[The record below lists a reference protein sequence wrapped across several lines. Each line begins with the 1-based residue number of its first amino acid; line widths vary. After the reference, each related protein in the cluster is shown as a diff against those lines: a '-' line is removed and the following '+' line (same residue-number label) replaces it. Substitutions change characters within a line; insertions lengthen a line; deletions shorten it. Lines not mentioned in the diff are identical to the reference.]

1 MKKTSKNFFKILVSN
16 IALIFSVNLF
26 LPTIEVLADVKVE
39 ENIIVNSEY
48 NDNNNDG
55 KPEDWN
61 YYANGGNYISS
72 VVSNTIKEKP
82 TSLLLD
88 ITKQDKNTVIVH
100 QTVKLSE
107 NSLDKKY
114 SFSQWLK
121 TEDLNGGI
129 ANIRLQIVNKSN
141 KKIDILELTPK
152 LTGTSDWTKLETQL
166 DIPKKLNGEEVYG
179 IKIENY
185 ISSNTTGKVY
195 FNAPTLK
202 AIGDLNNTQV
212 KATIASVDTLVK
224 NGGYENVKS
233 DGVPESWGVW
243 KSTGGLEVSTDK
255 NIFKDGKTSVKIEN
269 EIPGR
274 SSRGILNQTIKNIP
288 QEMQKQSV
296 KISQWIKTEG
306 FKGKGLSLRLQYK
319 DTSGNKVEPMSIVT
333 IDATENMDWTN
344 FEYVI
349 DLPQEI
355 LGNIIFEYLYDD
367 SEGKVWID
375 NTTVEQY
382 IKVKSIIANPSMI
395 KLNSSESKNINLE
408 FNPVNATNKNVKFE
422 TSDSA
427 IVVVDGNGSVQAV
440 NKGIAK
446 ITVIQEKENIKIEIP
461 VLVGDTDIIKIKK
474 IDDINIKQSEVA
486 SGIIEAKSI
495 NGDKLSYELLAN
507 PANGT
512 VNLKETGNFDYYP
525 NKNFYGTDSFTIA
538 IKDEK
543 ENYGLL
549 QINVNVNKLNG
560 SPIFDNFII
569 KTNENTKVSKELIAK
584 DPEGESLTFKILKDT
599 KNGKFTIKN
608 GEYEYT
614 PNNNFNGYDFVQVIA
629 KDSYGNETLAE
640 GTIFVS
646 PSLDNIKALVKS
658 EHPRLLAEKSD
669 FDRIKKLIKTDK
681 NAKDWYSKLK
691 IKVDK
696 IINNPVVPYNK
707 TDGVRLDTL
716 ASKNIVDLAF
726 MYQITGDTKYADRAW
741 LELENVSVNYP
752 DWSNQH
758 LLDTAMTSNG
768 VAIGYDWLYDYLND
782 NQKNIIENAI
792 VNKSLKIALEHYT
805 KNNHHFV
812 EDGFNWNF
820 VCNTGFSTSALAIVG
835 GNNTDLA
842 TQIIQEAFKSIQHGL
857 PQYAPE
863 GASIEGISYWDY
875 GTRYLVYFLSAVSSS
890 IKGDNPFIKAPGI
903 KYTAEYPIFMTGKA
917 GTYNYSD
924 NDLVNPIGYLNLWFA
939 KELNRP
945 ELTWYHKYYMEQKDS
960 NVNVYDLLWYDPS
973 LYTGDIPKELDKSY
987 KNQSVITMRE
997 DWTSKSTSFLGFKGG
1012 LNGAPH
1018 GDLDI
1023 GSFVYDS
1030 LGIRWAMD
1038 LGKENY
1044 NLPGYWDKGSNGER
1058 WTYYR
1063 KKAEGHNTLVINPSK
1078 DLDQAVPAYAPIID
1092 MKLNNKNG
1100 GYGILDLTEAYE
1112 KDAIKINRG
1121 FNFINRDELL
1131 MRDEFLLKQEGEVI
1145 WQMHIK
1151 AEPELIEGGKA
1162 VILKDGDKRLYVK
1175 LLEQNNLVFEVVD
1188 AKPYAKSIN
1197 PTGQNENI
1205 GIKKLIVKAKSKE
1218 GNINVWMAPFMQNEQ
1233 IPKNSPEVKPLS
1245 NWGEYY

>member
-474 IDDINIKQSEVA
+474 
-486 SGIIEAKSI
+486 
-495 NGDKLSYELLAN
+495 
-507 PANGT
+507 
-512 VNLKETGNFDYYP
+512 
-525 NKNFYGTDSFTIA
+525 
-538 IKDEK
+538 
-543 ENYGLL
+543 
-549 QINVNVNKLNG
+549 
-560 SPIFDNFII
+560 
-569 KTNENTKVSKELIAK
+569 
-584 DPEGESLTFKILKDT
+584 
-599 KNGKFTIKN
+599 
-608 GEYEYT
+608 
-614 PNNNFNGYDFVQVIA
+614 
-629 KDSYGNETLAE
+629 
-640 GTIFVS
+640 
-646 PSLDNIKALVKS
+646 
-658 EHPRLLAEKSD
+658 
-669 FDRIKKLIKTDK
+669 
-681 NAKDWYSKLK
+681 
-691 IKVDK
+691 
-696 IINNPVVPYNK
+696 
-707 TDGVRLDTL
+707 
-716 ASKNIVDLAF
+716 
-726 MYQITGDTKYADRAW
+726 
-741 LELENVSVNYP
+741 
-752 DWSNQH
+752 
-758 LLDTAMTSNG
+758 
-768 VAIGYDWLYDYLND
+768 
-782 NQKNIIENAI
+782 
-792 VNKSLKIALEHYT
+792 
-805 KNNHHFV
+805 
-812 EDGFNWNF
+812 
-820 VCNTGFSTSALAIVG
+820 
-835 GNNTDLA
+835 
-842 TQIIQEAFKSIQHGL
+842 
-857 PQYAPE
+857 
-863 GASIEGISYWDY
+863 
-875 GTRYLVYFLSAVSSS
+875 
-890 IKGDNPFIKAPGI
+890 
-903 KYTAEYPIFMTGKA
+903 
-917 GTYNYSD
+917 
-924 NDLVNPIGYLNLWFA
+924 
-939 KELNRP
+939 
-945 ELTWYHKYYMEQKDS
+945 
-960 NVNVYDLLWYDPS
+960 
-973 LYTGDIPKELDKSY
+973 
-987 KNQSVITMRE
+987 
-997 DWTSKSTSFLGFKGG
+997 
-1012 LNGAPH
+1012 
-1018 GDLDI
+1018 
-1023 GSFVYDS
+1023 
-1030 LGIRWAMD
+1030 
-1038 LGKENY
+1038 
-1044 NLPGYWDKGSNGER
+1044 
-1058 WTYYR
+1058 
-1063 KKAEGHNTLVINPSK
+1063 
-1078 DLDQAVPAYAPIID
+1078 
-1092 MKLNNKNG
+1092 
-1100 GYGILDLTEAYE
+1100 
-1112 KDAIKINRG
+1112 
-1121 FNFINRDELL
+1121 
-1131 MRDEFLLKQEGEVI
+1131 
-1145 WQMHIK
+1145 
-1151 AEPELIEGGKA
+1151 
-1162 VILKDGDKRLYVK
+1162 
-1175 LLEQNNLVFEVVD
+1175 
-1188 AKPYAKSIN
+1188 
-1197 PTGQNENI
+1197 
-1205 GIKKLIVKAKSKE
+1205 
-1218 GNINVWMAPFMQNEQ
+1218 
-1233 IPKNSPEVKPLS
+1233 
-1245 NWGEYY
+1245 